1 MTYGIIRT
9 VDIDCGDHGFTYE
22 RTIKSGVKRIKMAE
36 YYLRRICHSKKYLS
50 ALNKEFNDR
59 HAVKIEEVWS
69 IRGEDGAKASENYW
83 ERSIRREHEK
93 GESGEVNKK
102 RFIQKLSNRMVDKI
116 MSGASKKEI
125 EGAVRDSMSEIQFE
139 RMVNTL

>member
-22 RTIKSGVKRIKMAE
+22 RTIESGVKSIKMAE
-36 YYLRRICHSKKYLS
+36 YYLRRICHSKKYLN

-102 RFIQKLSNRMVDKI
+102 FIQKLSNRMVDKI

-125 EGAVRDSMSEIQFE
+125 EEAVRDSMSEIQFE
-139 RMVNTL
+139 RMVNNL